1 MCLALSFLLAA
12 LVHPLYA
19 PALFQRVGTMKR
31 VPQYEG
37 MLPVLIILYFIL
49 TEPKI
54 DGNHE
59 MSSMYVLSALSS
71 PSSPSKMRHP
81 FP

>member
-37 MLPVLIILYFIL
+37 MLHVLIILYFIL

-59 MSSMYVLSALSS
+59 MSMYVLSSLSS